1 MAVLSAD
8 KSRNVA
14 GTPIG
19 FRAGVAAST
28 TIYAGALLAL
38 DAGGSL
44 LPAADTAS
52 LAFAGVSTEQVANVG
67 ADDVVDC
74 GVQRGHAEWFLQ
86 TGLVQAQLLKNVFVS
101 DDNTVTDAAAGTN
114 DLKVGTLLALSGS
127 EALIHI
133 GVFAALDA

>member
-1 MAVLSAD
+1 MLQ
-8 KSRNVA
+8 
-14 GTPIG
+14 GTPSG
-19 FRAGVAAST
+19 FVQALQLLRPST
-28 TIYAGALLAL
+28 PALF
-38 DAGGSL
+38 S
-44 LPAADTAS
+44 
-52 LAFAGVSTEQVANVG
+52 G
-67 ADDVVDC
+67 ADDVLDC

-86 TGLVQAQLLKNVFVS
+86 TGLVQAQLCKNVFVS